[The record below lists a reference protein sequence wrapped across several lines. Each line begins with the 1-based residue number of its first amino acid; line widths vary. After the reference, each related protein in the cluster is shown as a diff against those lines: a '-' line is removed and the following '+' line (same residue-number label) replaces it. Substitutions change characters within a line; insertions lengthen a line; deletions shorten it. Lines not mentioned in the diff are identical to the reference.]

1 MYTYKL
7 VKLKIKM
14 FKNKKNIFS
23 FVFWYKDPKA
33 KKNICAGAAAER
45 NIYGSVTLF
54 VWYGLKQ

>member
-1 MYTYKL
+1 M
-7 VKLKIKM
+7 KIKM

-33 KKNICAGAAAER
+33 KKNICVGAAAER